1 MSDSEARQDVPS
13 DVPAGTPDQA
23 PEGTGRAEAHPTDAV
38 DELTAQWM
46 RERPD
51 LGDLRAMALIGRINR
66 ASSLL
71 VKRMKPVFTA
81 HGLENAEFDVL
92 ATLRRAGAPH
102 ELTPSEL
109 VLSSMVT
116 SGAITNR
123 LDRLERKGLIERH
136 PDPGDRRAVRVRL
149 TEPGLDVVDRAVVAH
164 VANETRMLAAL
175 PESEQQWL
183 SDGLRRLLVALGDT
197 HLG

>member
-1 MSDSEARQDVPS
+1 MKDSQER
-13 DVPAGTPDQA
+13 PAADPD
-23 PEGTGRAEAHPTDAV
+23 RATDAV
-38 DELTAQWM
+38 DELTAQWR

-51 LGDLRAMALIGRINR
+51 LGDLETMALVGRINR
-66 ASSLL
+66 ASTLL
-71 VKRMKPVFTA
+71 YKRMKPVFTA

-123 LDRLERKGLIERH
+123 LDRLEHKGLIERR
-136 PDPGDRRAVRVRL
+136 PDPRDRRAVRVRL
-149 TEPGLDVVDRAVVAH
+149 TDPGLDLVDRTVVAH
-164 VANETRMLAAL
+164 LANEERLLTAL
-175 PESEQQWL
+175 PEAEREVL
-183 SDGLRRLLVALGDT
+183 NTALRRLLIALGDT
-197 HLG
+197 RLG

>member
-1 MSDSEARQDVPS
+1 MNDSAAPPGVEAPV
-13 DVPAGTPDQA
+13 
-23 PEGTGRAEAHPTDAV
+23 ETDAV
-38 DELTAQWM
+38 DQLTAQWA

-51 LGDLRAMALIGRINR
+51 LDGLAAMALVGRINR

-71 VKRMKPVFTA
+71 LKRMKPVFTA

-123 LDRLERKGLIERH
+123 LDRLERKGLVERR

-149 TEPGLDVVDRAVVAH
+149 TSPGLDLVDRTVMAH
-164 VANETRMLAAL
+164 VANEERILAAL
-175 PESEQQWL
+175 PASDQRVL
-183 SDGLRRLLVALGDT
+183 SDALRRLLVALGDT
-197 HLG
+197 RLG

>member
-1 MSDSEARQDVPS
+1 MSDSAAPPQ
-13 DVPAGTPDQA
+13 AG
-23 PEGTGRAEAHPTDAV
+23 TDAV
-38 DELTAQWM
+38 DDLTAQWA

-51 LGDLRAMALIGRINR
+51 LGDLGAMALIGRINR

-92 ATLRRAGAPH
+92 ATLRRAGTPH

-123 LDRLERKGLIERH
+123 LDRLERKGLIERR
-136 PDPGDRRAVRVRL
+136 PDRRDRRAVRVRL
-149 TEPGLDVVDRAVVAH
+149 TEPGLDLVDRTVMAH
-164 VANETRMLAAL
+164 VANEERILADL
-175 PESEQQWL
+175 PERERVVL
-183 SDGLRRLLVALGDT
+183 NDALRRLLIALGDT
-197 HLG
+197 RLG